1 MANPKEVID
10 TIKRTKI
17 VAIIRG
23 IDKGHIL
30 KTVEALF
37 KGGIKALEITL
48 NRDDAMESIEIVKKE
63 FEEEILLGAG
73 TVLKAEQVKEAYER
87 GACFIVLPN
96 TDEAVIRQT
105 KDLGMISIPGAF
117 SPSEIVIA
125 DQLGADFVKV
135 FPAGSLG
142 PDYIKALRGPLD
154 RIPLLAVGGV
164 NLDNMTEFLKAGADG
179 LGIGG
184 NLVSKSLIYAKKYD
198 EVERIA
204 RNYVKKLE
212 EV

>member
-73 TVLKAEQVKEAYER
+73 TVLKAGMKEAYER
-87 GACFIVLPN
+87 GACFYCFAEYGRSRHKANERLRHDIN
-96 TDEAVIRQT
+96 TGCLFTI
-105 KDLGMISIPGAF
+105 
-117 SPSEIVIA
+117 
-125 DQLGADFVKV
+125 
-135 FPAGSLG
+135 
-142 PDYIKALRGPLD
+142 
-154 RIPLLAVGGV
+154 
-164 NLDNMTEFLKAGADG
+164 
-179 LGIGG
+179 
-184 NLVSKSLIYAKKYD
+184 
-198 EVERIA
+198 
-204 RNYVKKLE
+204 
-212 EV
+212 